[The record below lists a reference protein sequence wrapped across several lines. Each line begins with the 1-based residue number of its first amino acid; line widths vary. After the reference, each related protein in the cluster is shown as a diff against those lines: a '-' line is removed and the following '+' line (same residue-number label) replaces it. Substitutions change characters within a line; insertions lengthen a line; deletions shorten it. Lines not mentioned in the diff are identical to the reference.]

1 MMKTSFPSALPRRAA
16 PLTLAALLALP
27 ALSTSAQEIRGPAP
41 MPEVKIHRKTNPG
54 DLPYKSFFNIQNYV
68 QSLMPRG
75 RPVVDL
81 QLRVNFASDKGP
93 HYDRFEPKAW
103 AVAIVGESTDHIV
116 PVSRGGYFLLPE
128 LPDAAHENATIMFNT
143 PTREGRIA
151 LEWKLR
157 VGERQTLSYA
167 DFAQAIDV
175 VRTVQRKIPFDSRGL
190 REVRMVEYDGL
201 RACFRSNEG
210 RILVGG
216 KPASTTAEGSC
227 QVLKFDA
234 AAPGTG
240 PSEISFVGPLDI
252 VTLNRIPI

>member
-1 MMKTSFPSALPRRAA
+1 MDKQLYSKAA
-16 PLTLAALLALP
+16 LAALLAVP
-27 ALSTSAQEIRGPAP
+27 SIYASAQEIRVLDLKQMPA
-41 MPEVKIHRKTNPG
+41 VKVHRKLNPG
-54 DLPYKSFFNIQNYV
+54 DLPYKSFLNIQHFV

-81 QLRVNFASDKGP
+81 RLRVNFASDKGP
-93 HYDRFEPKAW
+93 HYDRFDPKTW
-103 AVAIVGESTDHIV
+103 AVAIVGDSSDHIV
-116 PVSRGGYFLLPE
+116 PVTRGGYFLLPE

-157 VGERQTLSYA
+157 IGDRQILSYA

-175 VRTVQRKIPFDSRGL
+175 VRSVQRKIPFESSGL

-216 KPASTTAEGSC
+216 KPAATSVEGPC

-234 AAPGTG
+234 EAAGAG
-240 PSEISFVGPLDI
+240 ASEITFVGPLDI
-252 VTLNRIPI
+252 VTLNRTLI

>member
-1 MMKTSFPSALPRRAA
+1 MVKQLSSKVRHCAA
-16 PLTLAALLALP
+16 PAALFALLAVP
-27 ALSTSAQEIRGPAP
+27 AICAPAQEIRILELNEMPA
-41 MPEVKIHRKTNPG
+41 VKIKRKLNPG
-54 DLPYKSFFNIQNYV
+54 DLPYKSFLNIQHYV

-81 QLRVNFASDKGP
+81 RLRVNFASDKGP
-93 HYDRFEPKAW
+93 HYDRFDPKTW
-103 AVAIVGESTDHIV
+103 AVAVVGDSSDHIV

-157 VGERQTLSYA
+157 IRENQTLSYA

-175 VRTVQRKIPFDSRGL
+175 VRTVQRKIPFNSSGL

-216 KPASTTAEGSC
+216 KLAVTSAEGMC

-234 AAPGTG
+234 AAGAA

-252 VTLNRIPI
+252 VTLNRIAI